1 MASNKSSSWDFE
13 ILPHGHLDAMW
24 LCEADSGYSN
34 ACVFLS
40 YSIHD
45 FIMLQGSIM
54 SNNVESIPRAFARH
68 GIPHR
73 QVRVKTV
80 EGQQNKAGLQIPS

>member
-24 LCEADSGYSN
+24 LCEADSAYSN

-45 FIMLQGSIM
+45 FIMFTRF
-54 SNNVESIPRAFARH
+54 NNE
-68 GIPHR
+68 
-73 QVRVKTV
+73 
-80 EGQQNKAGLQIPS
+80 